1 MQQDYPDIKNIKNQK
16 TVAHIE
22 KYFWFREFYLV
33 QIKVNNILF
42 HEDKS
47 SIETLSDIEFRVNIL
62 PEINMSPNSRLQI
75 QTDYDKILLSMIS
88 NGETAEQFRNE
99 KTISLDD
106 STGNWIDYGSTYLK
120 IGVAQ
125 DAVYRITHDDLI
137 SLGINTTNLD
147 PRTIKL
153 FESGNELKIY
163 VKGEQDGSI
172 DGTDFIEFWGHKN
185 YPPVSYH
192 IINEDNQ
199 EYNEYIN
206 RYTDSTFYFFTWGG
220 ENGKR
225 ADSLAINPSGITDSL
240 FYYCRFLHTEINLVF
255 DFNNNNDVE
264 NQTPNW
270 NKNKTWY
277 QQTLTS
283 TRTYN
288 FSLNEIYP
296 NQVTRINA
304 KAVSWASNIQNN
316 SHQVKLYLNNV
327 LIDSNSIDR
336 YKQLLLQGQVNSSSL
351 INGTNQVKLEN
362 IPNGSDPNGSLVDWY
377 EIEYPRNLKLSND
390 SLYFT
395 VPIGTSSGIKIL
407 KILNASASE
416 YEIFKVKL
424 LNLKEFQVTPLTLH
438 Y

>member
-1 MQQDYPDIKNIKNQK
+1 
-16 TVAHIE
+16 
-22 KYFWFREFYLV
+22 
-33 QIKVNNILF
+33 
-42 HEDKS
+42 
-47 SIETLSDIEFRVNIL
+47 
-62 PEINMSPNSRLQI
+62 
-75 QTDYDKILLSMIS
+75 MIS

-206 RYTDSTFYFFTWGG
+206 RYTDSTFYFLTWGG

-240 FYYCRFLHTEINLVF
+240 FYYSKLLHTEINQFF

-316 SHQVKLYLNNV
+316 WHQVKLYLNNV
-327 LIDSNSIDR
+327 LKR
-336 YKQLLLQGQVNSSSL
+336 F
-351 INGTNQVKLEN
+351 KL
-362 IPNGSDPNGSLVDWY
+362 Y
-377 EIEYPRNLKLSND
+377 
-390 SLYFT
+390 
-395 VPIGTSSGIKIL
+395 
-407 KILNASASE
+407 
-416 YEIFKVKL
+416 
-424 LNLKEFQVTPLTLH
+424 
-438 Y
+438 